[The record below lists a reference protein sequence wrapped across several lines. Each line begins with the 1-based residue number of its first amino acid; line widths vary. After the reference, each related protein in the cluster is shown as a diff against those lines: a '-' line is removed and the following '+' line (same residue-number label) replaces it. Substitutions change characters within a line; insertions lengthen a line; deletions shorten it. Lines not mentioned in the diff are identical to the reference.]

1 LGQYQQAADLHLRNL
16 ADRER
21 VLGPDHPAT
30 LTSRNNLANA
40 QARLA
45 EVGRRRWWQLPGR
58 R

>member
-1 LGQYQQAADLHLRNL
+1 RQAADLHQQVLT
-16 ADRER
+16 DRQR
-21 VLGPDHPAT
+21 ILGPNHPAT